1 MKVIKE
7 SALYRK
13 VLIMTKEEIQCYTKH
28 VKGGRSVVNVIWA
41 DQHINVFLNQ
51 GPWKVHSVYEHAIN
65 LVNPFEMWT
74 LVTQSKPKAPMTCV
88 CNLQSFLTFDL
99 NVGLPCITS
108 QNQMSI
114 GSLTFDLSQASTLP
128 YDHDVHVSH
137 WKEIDEGYH
146 KLLRWCLAQLMHE
159 GAMGLFNSTSEPFSK
174 EVVKIINN
182 FIQGE
187 LHQVKKLVGCGIG
200 QTPTGDDVIVGMMA
214 LAYALGHIGFIEVV
228 SHMCEPHLKDTTPV
242 SQMMLRH
249 AFKGRFNE
257 VHTKLIKSL
266 KYPHL
271 IHEAAI
277 ECSKLGHS
285 SGFDMMVGIL
295 VYGMWL
301 KKGET
306 NAKTNTDF

>member
-1 MKVIKE
+1 
-7 SALYRK
+7 
-13 VLIMTKEEIQCYTKH
+13 
-28 VKGGRSVVNVIWA
+28 VKGGCSVVNVIWA

-51 GPWKVHSVYEHAIN
+51 GPWEVHSVYEHAIN
-65 LVNPFEMWT
+65 LVNSNDMWT
-74 LVTQSKPKAPMTCV
+74 LVTRSKPKAPMTCV
-88 CNLQSFLTFDL
+88 CNLQSFLTYDF
-99 NVGLPCITS
+99 NVGLHCVTK
-108 QNQMSI
+108 QNQMII
-114 GSLTFDLSQASTLP
+114 GSITFDLSQTSTLP
-128 YDHDVHVSH
+128 YVHDVHANH
-137 WKEIDEGYH
+137 WNEVDEGYH
-146 KLLRWCLAQLMHE
+146 KLLAWCLSQPMSD

-174 EVVKIINN
+174 EVVRIIKN

-187 LHQVKKLVGCGIG
+187 LHQVNNLIGCGIG
-200 QTPTGDDVIVGMMA
+200 QTPTGDDVLVGMMA
-214 LAYALGHIGFIEVV
+214 LAHALGHGGFIEVV
-228 SHMCEPHLKDTTPV
+228 SHMCESQLKNTTPV

-257 VHTKLIKSL
+257 VHTKLIKAL

-271 IHEAAI
+271 IHEAAY
-277 ECSKLGHS
+277 ECSKLGHT